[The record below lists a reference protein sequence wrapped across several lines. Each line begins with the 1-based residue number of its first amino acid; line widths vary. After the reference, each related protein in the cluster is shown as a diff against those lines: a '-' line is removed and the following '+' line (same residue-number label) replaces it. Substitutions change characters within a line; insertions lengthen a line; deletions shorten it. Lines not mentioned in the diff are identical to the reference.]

1 MEKALSLTHKEDNTE
16 IELIDLARCR
26 DSSAF
31 DQLFH
36 RHKPFVYNVCYR
48 VLGTAEDAADAVQTA
63 FIRAY
68 KNLSGFRSDSSFRT
82 WLYRIAINVCMEALR
97 SKQRNEK
104 LMAKVEEPHPA
115 IESDDRLWE
124 AILMLPGDFR
134 SVLVLFYFQQ
144 LSTQETAEALNCSE
158 SAVRT
163 RLHRARAALK
173 VIYEGIDT

>member
-1 MEKALSLTHKEDNTE
+1 MSLAHKEENLE
-16 IELIDLARCR
+16 MELIDLARR
-26 DSSAF
+26 KDSSAF

-48 VLGTAEDAADAVQTA
+48 MLGSAEDAADAAQTA

-68 KNLSGFRSDSSFRT
+68 KSLSGFRSNSVFRT
-82 WLYRIAINVCMEALR
+82 WLYRIAINVCLEALR
-97 SKQRNEK
+97 SRRRNER
-104 LMAKVEEPHPA
+104 LMDKVEEPYPA
-115 IESDDRLWE
+115 AETDDRLWE
-124 AILMLPGDFR
+124 AILMLPGNFR

-144 LSTQETAEALNCSE
+144 LSTQETAQALNCSE

-173 VIYEGIDT
+173 EIYEGIDT